1 MLMTKTT
8 LNPPE
13 LFNSLQYGFSQI
25 VVSEGR
31 RTIYFSGQVAW
42 DENQQ
47 IAGKDDFA
55 AQTYHTFKNLET
67 AVTLA
72 GATMTDVVSLR
83 IYIVQAYLA
92 ASKPVSDN
100 LKQFFPGDSPP
111 TATWIG
117 VYGLA
122 NPDFLIEVEA
132 VAVLD

>member
-1 MLMTKTT
+1 MTKTA

-13 LFNSLQYGFSQI
+13 LFNSRQYGFSQI
-25 VVSEGR
+25 VVAEGR
-31 RTIYFSGQVAW
+31 RTLYFSGQVAW

-55 AQTYHTFKNLET
+55 AQTYHAFKNLET

-72 GATMTDVVSLR
+72 GATMSDVVSLR
-83 IYIVQAYLA
+83 IYIVQQYLA

-100 LKQFFPGDSPP
+100 LKRFFPGDSPP
-111 TATWIG
+111 ATTWIG

-122 NPDFLIEVEA
+122 NPDFLIEIEA
-132 VAVLD
+132 VAMLD

>member
-25 VVSEGR
+25 VISEGK
-31 RTIYFSGQVAW
+31 RTIHFSGQVAW

-55 AQTYHTFKNLET
+55 TQTYHAFKNLET

-72 GATMTDVVSLR
+72 GATMSDVVSLR
-83 IYIVQAYLA
+83 IYIVQEHLA

-100 LKQFFPGDSPP
+100 LKRFFPGDAPP
-111 TATWIG
+111 AATWIG
-117 VYGLA
+117 VYRLA

-132 VAVLD
+132 VAVIA

>member
-1 MLMTKTT
+1 MTKTA
-8 LNPPE
+8 LNPPQ
-13 LFNSLQYGFSQI
+13 LFNSRQYGFSQI
-25 VVSEGR
+25 VVAEGR
-31 RTIYFSGQVAW
+31 RTLYFSGQVAW

-55 AQTYHTFKNLET
+55 AQTYHAFKNLKT

-72 GATMTDVVSLR
+72 GANMADVVSLR

-92 ASKPVSDN
+92 EAKPVSDN
-100 LKQFFPGDSPP
+100 LKRFFPGDAPP

-132 VAVLD
+132 VAVVA

>member
-1 MLMTKTT
+1 MTKTA

-13 LFNSLQYGFSQI
+13 LFNSRQYGFSQI
-25 VVSEGR
+25 VVAEGR
-31 RTIYFSGQVAW
+31 RTLYFSGQVAW

-55 AQTYHTFKNLET
+55 AQTYHAFKNLET

-72 GATMTDVVSLR
+72 GATMADVVSLR
-83 IYIVQAYLA
+83 IYIVQEHLA

-100 LKQFFPGDSPP
+100 LKRFFPGDSPP
-111 TATWIG
+111 AATWIG

-132 VAVLD
+132 VVMFD